1 MNPYNIYGYCYN
13 YKPEGRTGR
22 DPMLKKFRKRG
33 MNEDDDFGSCT
44 DDKGMFVTLRD

>member
-13 YKPEGRTGR
+13 YKPEGKKGR
-22 DPMLKKFRKRG
+22 DPMLKRFRK
-33 MNEDDDFGSCT
+33 NEDDDFGSCT